1 MIQRFNLVFLLK
13 PTACQFLFLQADKTE
28 IFALERMVIVSLFFF
43 FLYCL
48 QERWQLTQKTQ
59 VWTGGMDKGE
69 GEPGKLKSMRSS
81 RGRRGDVGCKEHPG
95 KGGQERTP
103 WRGFG

>member
-43 FLYCL
+43 FFVLSS
-48 QERWQLTQKTQ
+48 
-59 VWTGGMDKGE
+59 
-69 GEPGKLKSMRSS
+69 GKVAINSEDSS
-81 RGRRGDVGCKEHPG
+81 LDWGYGQGRRGAWETEIHEK
-95 KGGQERTP
+95 QQRTQ
-103 WRGFG
+103 RGRGM